1 MGKSVKQQNS
11 YLKKL
16 ITTRSFSILVV
27 LIALLIIFT
36 VFSPG
41 GNFINAENIKVLL
54 AYGSEF
60 SIIALGVGVL
70 MIAGEFD
77 LSIGSILVFC
87 SYLFLVFFKLNINY
101 FIVLVLT
108 ILGGIALGYINAI
121 VTTKGHIP
129 SFITTLGTMMLW
141 RGLTLWFSGGL
152 QQACDVSSSPTF
164 LSFLNGTIG
173 GIFPVQALWFIIIG
187 IVLGL
192 LLHYTRFGNW
202 IYATGDNADAARA
215 MGIRIHTVKMITFII
230 VGILCAFVAG
240 MQIARVSCF
249 TSRTGE
255 GWELKAI
262 AACVVGGT
270 SLRGGIGD
278 MAGIFLGAFAISVI
292 ENGLVVLRIPYF
304 WTYTVFGLVIVFSV
318 LSSMYLEK
326 QKWAQK

>member
-1 MGKSVKQQNS
+1 MFLRRQLFFPFKWNHWRRISGS
-11 YLKKL
+11 
-16 ITTRSFSILVV
+16 SFVV
-27 LIALLIIFT
+27 
-36 VFSPG
+36 
-41 GNFINAENIKVLL
+41 
-54 AYGSEF
+54 YY
-60 SIIALGVGVL
+60 
-70 MIAGEFD
+70 
-77 LSIGSILVFC
+77 C
-87 SYLFLVFFKLNINY
+87 RNY
-101 FIVLVLT
+101 F
-108 ILGGIALGYINAI
+108 GI
-121 VTTKGHIP
+121 VTPLHP
-129 SFITTLGTMMLW
+129 LW
-141 RGLTLWFSGGL
+141 KL
-152 QQACDVSSSPTF
+152 
-164 LSFLNGTIG
+164 
-173 GIFPVQALWFIIIG
+173 
-187 IVLGL
+187 
-192 LLHYTRFGNW
+192 

-215 MGIRIHTVKMITFII
+215 MGIRTHIVKMTAFII